1 MQEPQQQQETNSV
14 ADVHL
19 GTENIFVLFT
29 VERRDARRVS
39 ESPWWRRGATLVK
52 RQHRKRNLN
61 NIKKSDKQEDLH
73 LNSQGQ

>member
-29 VERRDARRVS
+29 VERREARQRV
-39 ESPWWRRGATLVK
+39 TLVETRGHAGEK
-52 RQHRKRNLN
+52 ATQKTEFEQH
-61 NIKKSDKQEDLH
+61 
-73 LNSQGQ
+73 